1 MPFPVKNPFSQ
12 IFLQKATMIQYPSKK
27 KISYL
32 NCNKNVSQLKKEV
45 TNMDV
50 GTNNP
55 NSISFN
61 ARKQELEAEDE
72 ILKKQQQRE
81 KHSPFSD
88 FAQLNLK
95 NTEYLIALN
104 KQNPNALNIL
114 LFFMQHSNGLNKILC
129 SQQVLM
135 EYFGLSRSTV
145 SRCITVLKEHGF
157 IYIVKSGTAN
167 IYILNSDLVWKS
179 WGKNIQYCEF
189 PANVVLS
196 MSEQKNYKKVLK
208 DKITKSKAPSL
219 TLSDEAIEEHNYSD
233 PF

>member
-1 MPFPVKNPFSQ
+1 M
-12 IFLQKATMIQYPSKK
+12 
-27 KISYL
+27 
-32 NCNKNVSQLKKEV
+32 E
-45 TNMDV
+45 V
-50 GTNNP
+50 GTNSP
-55 NSISFN
+55 NSVSFD
-61 ARKQELEAEDE
+61 ARAKELKAEDE
-72 ILKKQQQRE
+72 ALQKQQQRE
-81 KHSPFSD
+81 KHSPFKD
-88 FAQLNLK
+88 FAQLNLE

-145 SRCITVLKEHGF
+145 ARCITVLKKHGF

-179 WGKNIQYCEF
+179 WGTNKQYCEF
-189 PANVVLS
+189 PTNVVLS
-196 MSEQKNYKKVLK
+196 MSEQKKYKKVLK
-208 DKITKSKAPSL
+208 EKIKKSRTPSY
-219 TLSDEAIEEHNYSD
+219 TLNDAAREEHNDSN

>member
-1 MPFPVKNPFSQ
+1 
-12 IFLQKATMIQYPSKK
+12 
-27 KISYL
+27 
-32 NCNKNVSQLKKEV
+32 
-45 TNMDV
+45 MDV